1 MKSRIALPF
10 ALAAVVA
17 VAAPCVGAAAD
28 AQSAEGGG
36 GELIDGGTFL
46 AGPPEHIDPALNSVA
61 DAYQVI
67 NATYDGLTDIDVSD
81 PENTSI
87 VPHLA
92 ESYEPN
98 EDATV
103 WTFTLKEGLQFA
115 DGEPILP
122 STFARSWERA
132 ADLGGDYSYLLNFIE
147 GGAERLA
154 GEADTISGVVADDD
168 ALTLTVTLSEPYAN
182 FDAVAGFQLFLPL
195 PEAAVEAGQ
204 DYENELMVGNG
215 PYTMESPRSDLE
227 IVLVRNDNWAG
238 DASGEM
244 WPDRPERIV
253 FRIFAD
259 VDTTY
264 NALEAGEVDTA
275 RIPPAR
281 QEEARSNWG
290 TTIDTTQLASY
301 HYLFNQRDPR
311 VGGEENKLLREA
323 ISMAIDREA
332 INASVYNGLRTT
344 STGITPPGIPGFME
358 NLCDYCA
365 YDPDGAQAA
374 YDEWLAAGNE
384 PETIPIQFNAEAGH
398 EPVVAIVIDNLSAIG
413 IEAEADPRLNET
425 YFTELG
431 DGACVFCRIGW
442 VADYPT
448 YDNFMYDQFHSE
460 SLDLN
465 NYGYVNEEFD
475 AMIDEAKATT
485 DADTRAG
492 LFQDAERILLNDDVG
507 VVPINWYLGD
517 YAYNAEVLTG
527 FTQNPL
533 RLIPWE
539 QITISR

>member
-1 MKSRIALPF
+1 MKSKIALPF

-17 VAAPCVGAAAD
+17 VPCIGAAAEP
-28 AQSAEGGG
+28 QSSAGGG
-36 GELIDGGTFL
+36 GELIDGGTFQ
-46 AGPPEHIDPALNSVA
+46 AGPPEHLDPALNSVL
-61 DAYQVI
+61 DPYQVI
-67 NATYDGLTDIDVSD
+67 NAMYDGLTDIDVTDS
-81 PENTSI
+81 ENTRI

-103 WTFTLKEGLQFA
+103 WTFTIKEGLTFA
-115 DGEPILP
+115 DGEPIVP
-122 STFARSWERA
+122 SSFVRSWERA
-132 ADLGGDYSYLLNFIE
+132 ADLAGDYSYLLNFIE

-154 GEADTISGVVADDD
+154 GEADTISGVAADDE
-168 ALTLTVTLSEPYAN
+168 AMTLTVTLADPYAN
-182 FDAVAGFQLFLPL
+182 FDAVAGFQFFFPL
-195 PEAAVEAGQ
+195 PEAAVEAGD
-204 DYENELMVGNG
+204 DYENQLMVGNG
-215 PYTMESPRSDLE
+215 PYTMESPRNDQE
-227 IVLVRNDNWAG
+227 IVLVRNDGWAG
-238 DASGEM
+238 DANGET
-244 WPDRPERIV
+244 WPGRPERITFRV
-253 FRIFAD
+253 FSD

-281 QEEARSNWG
+281 QEEAQSNWG
-290 TTIDTTQLASY
+290 TTIESTQLASY
-301 HYLFNQRDPR
+301 HYLFNERDPR

-344 STGITPPGIPGFME
+344 STGITPPGIPGFAE
-358 NLCDYCA
+358 NLCEYCA
-365 YDPDGAQAA
+365 YDPEGAQAA

-384 PETIPIQFNAEAGH
+384 PETIPIQFNADSGH

-413 IEAEADPRLNET
+413 IEAEADPRVTET

-448 YDNFMYDQFHSE
+448 YDNFMYDQYHSD

-465 NYGYVNEEFD
+465 NYGYINEDFD
-475 AMIDEAKATT
+475 ALIDEAKATT
-485 DADTRAG
+485 DADARAA

-517 YAYNAEVLTG
+517 YAYDDEVLSG

-539 QITISR
+539 QITVER